1 MEDPRLKFF
10 KAINL
15 DESRISQFP
24 GIIFVCGGPRNDLGD
39 PPTSARDFI
48 VRSLF
53 EIPSHKNIAQ
63 QITEA
68 EQVQDWLKEGHYS
81 NLIAFETDIADLA
94 TLIVLFVE
102 SAGSIAELGAFSVI
116 PEIASK
122 LIVFIREN
130 SYQQDSFIRLGPIK
144 HLEEIKSSVKV
155 YPWTLTESFRNYE
168 FGPADIASVEKLKQ
182 DICGDISTAISKVTK
197 RPSFSKNL
205 PGHIML
211 LICDLVDISLALK
224 QGEIFD
230 YVNNLGIPLTEKAL
244 KKYLY
249 LLEKFKL
256 LEKKSYG
263 DHYYIA
269 TNSSAFISF
278 KFEEPKPTHDRLTIK
293 ADMAIYYREN
303 DRSRH
308 RALRNRSGLFE
319 SEES

>member
-1 MEDPRLKFF
+1 MEDPRLNFLKS
-10 KAINL
+10 INL

-24 GIIFVCGGPRNDLGD
+24 GIIFVCGGPRNEVSKS
-39 PPTSARDFI
+39 PTYARDHI

-53 EIPSHKNIAQ
+53 AIPSHRNIAN

-94 TLIVLFVE
+94 TLVVLFVE

-116 PEIASK
+116 PGIASK

-144 HLEEIKSSVKV
+144 HLEEIKTSVKV
-155 YPWTLTESFRNYE
+155 YPWILSEAVRNNE
-168 FGPADIASVEKLKQ
+168 FGPVDIASVEKITT
-182 DICGDISTAISKVTK
+182 DICGDISTAISNTPK
-197 RPSFSKNL
+197 RPSFSKKL

-224 QGEIFD
+224 QGEILSYLNSF
-230 YVNNLGIPLTEKAL
+230 GIPLAEKDL

-269 TNSSAFISF
+269 TNSPTFITF

-293 ADMAIYYREN
+293 ADMAIYYLEN
-303 DRSRH
+303 DKSRH
-308 RALRNRSGLFE
+308 RALRNRSGLSE